1 MNDLLVRAPVLLG
14 ASLLLACS
22 MLNPA
27 FDDHDEVGGTDVGDG
42 DGDDPDT
49 GDGDGEPGDG
59 DGEPSTG
66 DGDGEPS
73 TGDGDGEPSTGDGDG
88 CEAGKDECNGACVDL
103 QSEFNHC
110 GQCGSPCKAGQL
122 CGQGQCLDK
131 KYVFVSTHLFTGGI
145 IGLMGAQLTCTELA
159 SVAQLPGNYHPWIS
173 DSQESPLEYLGQ
185 TPGAYLLRNGPV
197 IAYSWEQFLSGQ
209 HEAAINRN
217 QFGELIPPTP
227 TCGIEFAV
235 WTGTSDFG
243 EPTENNC
250 YGWSS
255 VNPGDKGVVGNA
267 GTSGP
272 GWSNACDT
280 SCATPLPIYCVQ
292 D

>member
-1 MNDLLVRAPVLLG
+1 LLV
-14 ASLLLACS
+14 ACS
-22 MLNPA
+22 SGAPEDSPSSFSASFTGNDAMGDE
-27 FDDHDEVGGTDVGDG
+27 DDDEDTTDPTTGDG
-42 DGDDPDT
+42 DGDPTT
-49 GDGDGEPGDG
+49 GDGDGDPT
-59 DGEPSTG
+59 TG

-73 TGDGDGEPSTGDGDG
+73 TGDGDGDD

-103 QSEFNHC
+103 QSEFHHC
-110 GQCGSPCKAGQL
+110 GSCGNPCEGGQL
-122 CGQGQCLDK
+122 CGSGQCLNK
-131 KYVFVSTHLFTGGI
+131 KYVFVTTHLFSGGI
-145 IGLMGAQLTCTELA
+145 LGLMGAQLTCTDLA
-159 SVAQLPGNYHPWIS
+159 SVAQLPGNYRPWIS

-185 TPGAYLLRNGPV
+185 SPGAYVLRNGPV
-197 IAYSWEQFLSGQ
+197 IAYSWEQFVSGQ

-267 GTSGP
+267 GTGGP
-272 GWSNACDT
+272 GWSHACDT
-280 SCATPLPIYCVQ
+280 SCATALPVYCVQ
-292 D
+292 E